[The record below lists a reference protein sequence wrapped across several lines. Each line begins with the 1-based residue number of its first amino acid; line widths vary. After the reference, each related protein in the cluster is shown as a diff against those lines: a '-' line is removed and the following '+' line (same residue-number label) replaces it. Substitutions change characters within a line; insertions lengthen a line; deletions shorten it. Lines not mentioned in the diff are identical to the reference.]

1 MEAVMSGLQAFEK
14 QSYLNLETFRKT
26 GEGLRTPVWFV
37 EDGGTLYVRTVAN
50 SGKVKRVRRTSRV
63 NVAPCKV
70 DGKLLG
76 DWQPGEA
83 REQLDAETDRRVNAL
98 LNKKYGLMKFLFEIM
113 SKLQRQKYTLLEI
126 KLTRN

>member
-1 MEAVMSGLQAFEK
+1 MSGLQAFEK

>member
-1 MEAVMSGLQAFEK
+1 MSGLQAFEK
-14 QSYLNLETFRKT
+14 QSYLNLETFRKS

-37 EDGGTLYVRTVAN
+37 EDSGTLYVRTVVN

-76 DWQPGEA
+76 EWQPGEA
-83 REQLDAETDRRVNAL
+83 REQLDAETDQRVNAL

-126 KLTRN
+126 KLA

>member
-1 MEAVMSGLQAFEK
+1 MSGLQAFEK

-70 DGKLLG
+70 DGKLVG
-76 DWQPGEA
+76 EWQPGEA

-126 KLTRN
+126 KLARN